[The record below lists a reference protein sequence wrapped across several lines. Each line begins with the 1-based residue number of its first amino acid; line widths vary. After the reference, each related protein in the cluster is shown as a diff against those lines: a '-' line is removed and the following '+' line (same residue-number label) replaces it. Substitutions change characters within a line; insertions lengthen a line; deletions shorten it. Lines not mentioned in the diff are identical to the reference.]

1 MFRPVLLQ
9 WAATLVVAGLA
20 WLWVG
25 AHGAISAVLGGVVV
39 IFPNML
45 FALRLWVAA
54 RSNRISAAGF
64 LIGEFIK
71 VAATLA
77 LLVIVAM
84 AYRDVHWLALLAGL
98 IVALKSN
105 LFGLLIKN

>member
-1 MFRPVLLQ
+1 MYKTIALQ
-9 WAATLVVAGLA
+9 LVTILIVAALVAF
-20 WLWVG
+20 WLG
-25 AHGAISAVLGGVVV
+25 ERGAISAVLGGAVVV
-39 IFPNML
+39 FPNTL
-45 FALRLWVAA
+45 FALRVWVAA

-71 VAATLA
+71 VVATLT
-77 LLVIVAM
+77 LLVTVAM
-84 AYRDVHWLALLAGL
+84 MYRDVHWLALLAGL